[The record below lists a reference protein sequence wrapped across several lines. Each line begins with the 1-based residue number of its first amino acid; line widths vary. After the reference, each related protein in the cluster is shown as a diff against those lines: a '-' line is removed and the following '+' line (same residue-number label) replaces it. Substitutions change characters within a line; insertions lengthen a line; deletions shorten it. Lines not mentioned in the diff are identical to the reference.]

1 MELNFFR
8 NWHFFFAKKC
18 ERNIFI
24 QSCYLKFAYRYIVVV
39 ECAISF
45 RQEIALTFSFVS
57 KFRMQFVQYDI
68 SYYWVVGSGSPCVY
82 GKCVHIN
89 AVRMENVYR
98 QRAHS
103 PWHWN
108 CERNEERHYLVQCCS
123 AGGISMLSVQR
134 SLFIVHCVRLFPCTS
149 TIMLGHHHWHL
160 PFLSVRH
167 APRFRCQCN
176 QKAFGIRSECL
187 CS

>member
-1 MELNFFR
+1 MTLFFL
-8 NWHFFFAKKC
+8 AKKC

-82 GKCVHIN
+82 GKCVRIN

-134 SLFIVHCVRLFPCTS
+134 SLFFVHCVRLFPCTS
-149 TIMLGHHHWHL
+149 TIMLGHHHFYPYGMHHDLDANVIRKHL
-160 PFLSVRH
+160 AFVASACVLKFVSLKIPNFL
-167 APRFRCQCN
+167 
-176 QKAFGIRSECL
+176 
-187 CS
+187 